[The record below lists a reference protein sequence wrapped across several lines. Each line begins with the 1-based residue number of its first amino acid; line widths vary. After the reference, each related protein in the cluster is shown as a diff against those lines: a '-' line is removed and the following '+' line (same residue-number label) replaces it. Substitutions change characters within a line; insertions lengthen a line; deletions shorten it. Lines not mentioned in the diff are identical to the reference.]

1 MNPENKF
8 STEGNLMGGES
19 RVTVDLLPLRFLI
32 HQSALRYIRQFF
44 GGDGEE
50 DDTDQSSDYC
60 PPQAFFRAFKVKST
74 QVKVDYKPF
83 TVDTSALKDGSYIE
97 LLNLLPL
104 EDMIL
109 RLAGVELRNL
119 TGWGSVLSELTCA
132 W

>member
-1 MNPENKF
+1 
-8 STEGNLMGGES
+8 MGGES
-19 RVTVDLLPLRFLI
+19 RVTMELLPLRFFM
-32 HQSALRYIRQFF
+32 HQSALRFIRQFF
-44 GGDGEE
+44 RIEGDGE
-50 DDTDQSSDYC
+50 DADQESEYC

-83 TVDTSALKDGSYIE
+83 AVDTSALKDGSYIE

-109 RLAGVELRNL
+109 RLAAVELRNL
-119 TGWGSVLSELTCA
+119 TGWGSVLSELTCT